1 VTRRLGE
8 VEQTLLRRRPE
19 IRPDP
24 TLEHISAVMDLL
36 DNPQRRIPAIHVT
49 GTNGTPART

>member
-1 VTRRLGE
+1 MTRRLGE